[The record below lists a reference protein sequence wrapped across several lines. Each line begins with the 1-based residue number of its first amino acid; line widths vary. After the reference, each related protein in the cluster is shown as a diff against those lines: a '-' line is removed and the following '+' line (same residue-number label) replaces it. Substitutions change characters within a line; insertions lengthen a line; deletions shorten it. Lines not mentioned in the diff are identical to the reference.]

1 MGFLRTLAGSTSYT
15 PHDVKFRSYFKDVQ
29 FLRQMVSK
37 VCIIGGKAAAS
48 NTQAKH
54 IIRLITVVQH
64 VVNNDPDV
72 GDFSRCSSY
81 LITMCHLQKL
91 SSQLTICQN
100 TFLQLAR
107 MPQVHQT

>member
-54 IIRLITVVQH
+54 IIRLITVMQH

-72 GDFSRCSSY
+72 GDLLKVF
-81 LITMCHLQKL
+81 
-91 SSQLTICQN
+91 
-100 TFLQLAR
+100 FLPNYNVPLA
-107 MPQVHQT
+107 